1 MKNGTL
7 IFNPGSGRGKGT
19 YRAGMFKALWE
30 ERLKSSLLLR
40 PTKSY
45 KDIRVAA
52 KEVYTTDT
60 IPVFL
65 GGDGTLSECIQGI
78 AELENFKKI
87 EKSVGFL
94 SGGSGDS
101 YMRDFGITS
110 FEEAAAALLDAVE
123 TESIIEAD
131 TGLINYR
138 TFNPE
143 NPDKPGTKDKRI
155 FINIWGLGLLPE
167 IAELA
172 MKMRFLGSN
181 NYTAA
186 TLIKLMKH
194 KPSRLHVQIDG
205 KEKEFMCN
213 FLSLSNNRF
222 TGGKMDIAP
231 FIRIDDGRLFMVCPE
246 IKSRMGLF
254 SLFPTIF
261 KGEHLKSTEVNSGFI
276 QKLVFRDEKHFFWN
290 VDGDLGY
297 GFNPEIIVQPGYFKL
312 YMPEERYDRK
322 IPIH

>member
-7 IFNPGSGRGKGT
+7 IFNPGSGRGKGS
-19 YRAGMFKALWE
+19 YRAEIFKTQWE
-30 ERLKSSLLLR
+30 SQLKSSLLLR

-45 KDIRVAA
+45 EDIRVAA

-167 IAELA
+167 IAEQA
-172 MKMRFLGSN
+172 MKMRYLGSN

-186 TLIKLMKH
+186 TLIKLTKH
-194 KPSRLHVQIDG
+194 KPSRLLVEIDG
-205 KEKEFMCN
+205 KEKDYMCN

-231 FIRIDDGRLFMVCPE
+231 FTRINDGKLFMVITE
-246 IKSRMGLF
+246 IKNRLGLF
-254 SLFPTIF
+254 ALFPSIF
-261 KGEHLKSTEVNSGFI
+261 KGEHIKSPEVNSGFV
-276 QKLVFRDEKHFFWN
+276 QKLTFKDERHYFWN
-290 VDGDLGY
+290 IDGDLGY
-297 GFNPEIIVQPGYFKL
+297 GFNPEITVQPGYFKL

>member
-7 IFNPGSGRGKGT
+7 IFNPGSGRGKGSS
-19 YRAGMFKALWE
+19 RAGVFKIQWE
-30 ERLKSSLLLR
+30 DRLKSRLLLR

-45 KDIRVAA
+45 ADIRVAV

-87 EKSVGFL
+87 EKPVGFL

-110 FEEAAAALLDAVE
+110 FEEAASALLNAIE
-123 TESIIEAD
+123 TGSIIEAD
-131 TGLINYR
+131 TGLISYKI
-138 TFNPE
+138 FNPE
-143 NPDKPGTKDKRI
+143 NPDKPGIEDKRI

-186 TLIKLMKH
+186 SLIRILKH
-194 KPSRLHVQIDG
+194 VPSLLNVQIDG
-205 KEKEFMCN
+205 KEKEFRCN

-231 FIRIDDGRLFMVCPE
+231 FTRINDGKLFMVCPE

-254 SLFPTIF
+254 SLFPSIF
-261 KGEHLKSTEVNSGFI
+261 KGEHLKSTDVNSGFI
-276 QKLVFRDEKHFFWN
+276 QKLIFRDEKHFFWN

-297 GFNPEIIVQPGYFKL
+297 GFNPEISIQPKYFKL
-312 YMPEERYDRK
+312 YMPEVQYDSN
-322 IPIH
+322 ISE

>member
-7 IFNPGSGRGKGT
+7 IFNPGSGKGKGS
-19 YRAGMFKALWE
+19 YRAGLFKKQWE
-30 ERLKSSLLLR
+30 ERLESELLLR

-45 KDIRVAA
+45 DDIRVAV

-87 EKSVGFL
+87 ERPVGFL

-110 FEEAAAALLDAVE
+110 FQEAAAALLDAVE
-123 TESIIEAD
+123 TESIIESD

-138 TFNPE
+138 TFNPV
-143 NPDKPGTKDKRI
+143 NPDKPGAEDKRI
-155 FINIWGLGLLPE
+155 FINIWGLGLIPE

-172 MKMRFLGSN
+172 MKMRFLGSS

-186 TLIKLMKH
+186 SLIKIMTH
-194 KPSRLHVQIDG
+194 NPSRINVQVDG
-205 KEKEFMCN
+205 KEKKFICN

-222 TGGKMDIAP
+222 TGGKMEIAP
-231 FIRIDDGRLFMVCPE
+231 FSRINDGRLFMVCPE
-246 IKSRMGLF
+246 IKSRMVLF

-261 KGEHLKSTEVNSGFI
+261 KGEHIKSPDVNSGFI
-276 QKLVFRDEKHFFWN
+276 QNLAFKDEEHFFWN

-297 GFNPEIIVQPGYFKL
+297 GFNPEISVHPDFFRL
-312 YMPEERYDRK
+312 YMPEERYGK
-322 IPIH
+322 NK